1 MSFTGTVCHCG
12 ADGTWLCTSPALP
25 QQEGGA
31 GRSPVRGEDTL
42 TLYTA
47 FCDACCHSL
56 CQRLWGGVGLV
67 SPQDEGAGNTAR
79 EVLSKQKE
87 AEPPTWSVGGWR
99 PTKVEQRS

>member
-12 ADGTWLCTSPALP
+12 ADGTWLCTSLALP

-31 GRSPVRGEDTL
+31 GRSPRRGEDTL

-56 CQRLWGGVGLV
+56 CQSSGEAWGWCHLRTKEQGTLPGRSCQNRKRRSL
-67 SPQDEGAGNTAR
+67 PPGAW
-79 EVLSKQKE
+79 E
-87 AEPPTWSVGGWR
+87 AGDR
-99 PTKVEQRS
+99 RK